1 MTTKVHILSGVE
13 SARPFQIRR
22 LGHFG
27 VNVES
32 PEKSLHFYRDL
43 LGFKVSDQIDF
54 ADRLPPEL
62 KNQIGPTVG
71 FFTRHGTDHHSFV
84 LFPKKAVE
92 KVNPQYARFPQ
103 LTANQLT
110 WQVGSLQEIV
120 DAFSWFTDQAI
131 PIIRSGRDLPGS
143 NWHFYP
149 TDPAGHINELYYGIE
164 QIGWSGHSKALAMHD
179 IKFQQP
185 PNLPY
190 HSEYAEVNR
199 AIAHQIHIHAGWR
212 DQSNIAET
220 YPVDGILLAR
230 PFKIIKIGPVR
241 LFVDDLSAAKDFYT
255 RIMGLRLTEEI
266 KYQGYSCYF
275 LSSNT
280 EHHALAIYPTAL
292 RTILGLNPSST
303 TFAFAMQVASY
314 QQLRTMYH
322 YLKDAGITIQPIPHE
337 LSPGLGHHFYAIDPD
352 GYLVQFYWEIEQIGW
367 DGNPRPAGLR
377 RTFEL
382 NPSTWPTTIESQS
395 DSFMGEVFLGPLN

>member
-1 MTTKVHILSGVE
+1 M
-13 SARPFQIRR
+13 
-22 LGHFG
+22 
-27 VNVES
+27 
-32 PEKSLHFYRDL
+32 
-43 LGFKVSDQIDF
+43 
-54 ADRLPPEL
+54 
-62 KNQIGPTVG
+62 
-71 FFTRHGTDHHSFV
+71 
-84 LFPKKAVE
+84 
-92 KVNPQYARFPQ
+92 
-103 LTANQLT
+103 
-110 WQVGSLQEIV
+110 
-120 DAFSWFTDQAI
+120 
-131 PIIRSGRDLPGS
+131 
-143 NWHFYP
+143 
-149 TDPAGHINELYYGIE
+149 
-164 QIGWSGHSKALAMHD
+164 
-179 IKFQQP
+179 
-185 PNLPY
+185 
-190 HSEYAEVNR
+190 
-199 AIAHQIHIHAGWR
+199 
-212 DQSNIAET
+212 
-220 YPVDGILLAR
+220 AR
-230 PFKIIKIGPVR
+230 PFKIIKMGPVR

-322 YLKDAGITIQPIPHE
+322 YLKKAGVTIQPIPHE

-377 RTFEL
+377 RTFGL